1 MDAPHDADRAHAKL
15 AESAS
20 TLKDSAVQ
28 QADSADRRTE
38 LAADRT
44 ILAGE
49 RTYAAWVRTGLAALA
64 SGIGARALLKDVV
77 FPWLA
82 TATGTMLILFSAFCF
97 LQERRADLRDLW
109 PSPIPSLPCCF
120 ALGIDKT
127 FARARGKRRSH
138 HSQRL
143 YLIIPWYVSEHQNG
157 AAI

>member
-1 MDAPHDADRAHAKL
+1 MTASSNADQAHAKL

-28 QADSADRRTE
+28 QVDSADRRTE

-82 TATGTMLILFSAFCF
+82 TATGTVLILFSAFCF
-97 LQERRADLRDLW
+97 VAAVWREMGAGAPPPRPDIKRL
-109 PSPIPSLPCCF
+109 PSALLIGVNGFLMLVSLA
-120 ALGIDKT
+120 ALVGIWT
-127 FARARGKRRSH
+127 ARS
-138 HSQRL
+138 
-143 YLIIPWYVSEHQNG
+143 
-157 AAI
+157 

>member
-28 QADSADRRTE
+28 QVDSADRRTE

-97 LQERRADLRDLW
+97 VAAVLRTSNSRIAGLISAKVLPSRSTKGRPVESLQAV
-109 PSPIPSLPCCF
+109 
-120 ALGIDKT
+120 T
-127 FARARGKRRSH
+127 
-138 HSQRL
+138 
-143 YLIIPWYVSEHQNG
+143 
-157 AAI
+157 

>member
-1 MDAPHDADRAHAKL
+1 M
-15 AESAS
+15 
-20 TLKDSAVQ
+20 
-28 QADSADRRTE
+28 DSADRRTE

-97 LQERRADLRDLW
+97 AAAVWREMGAGAPPPRPDIKRLPATLLLVMNGFLMLV
-109 PSPIPSLPCCF
+109 SLA
-120 ALGIDKT
+120 ALVGIWT
-127 FARARGKRRSH
+127 ARS
-138 HSQRL
+138 
-143 YLIIPWYVSEHQNG
+143 
-157 AAI
+157 

>member
-1 MDAPHDADRAHAKL
+1 MEPSNIADQSHARL

-28 QADSADRRTE
+28 QVDSADRRTE

-77 FPWLA
+77 VPWLA
-82 TATGTMLILFSAFCF
+82 TATGTVLVLFSAFCF
-97 LQERRADLRDLW
+97 IAAVWREMGAGAPPPRPDIKRLPAVLLVVVNGFLMLV
-109 PSPIPSLPCCF
+109 SLA
-120 ALGIDKT
+120 ALVGIWT
-127 FARARGKRRSH
+127 ARS
-138 HSQRL
+138 
-143 YLIIPWYVSEHQNG
+143 
-157 AAI
+157 